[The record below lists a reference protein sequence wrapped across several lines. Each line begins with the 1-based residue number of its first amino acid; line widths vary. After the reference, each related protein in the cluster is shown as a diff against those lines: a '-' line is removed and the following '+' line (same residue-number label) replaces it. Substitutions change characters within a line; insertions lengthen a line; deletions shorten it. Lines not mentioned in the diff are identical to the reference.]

1 MVRGRYASCVTLNRL
16 KDAHSAYLRQHADNP
31 VDWWEWSP
39 EAFEEAR
46 RRDVPIFLSV
56 GYAACHWCHVMAH
69 ESFENE
75 EIAAYLNQNFVAI
88 KVDREERPDVDS
100 IYMSATQAV
109 SGHGGWPMSVFLQP
123 DGRAFMA
130 GTYYPPVDRQGHPGF
145 LRLMQAMHDGWEN
158 QRPLIDRQTDEISR
172 AVEQELS
179 VLDRLQP
186 ATSSA
191 LQDGVDVL
199 ESNLVAACDEFG
211 GFSRAPK
218 FPRPSYI
225 ASLLSRLHHAP
236 VKAVVTL
243 TLDAMSRRGLY
254 DHLRGGFA
262 RYSVDAKWH
271 VPHFEK
277 MLSDQALLALVYLR
291 ADRAMGGGTPWRA
304 VALDTLEFVRTD
316 LRLPTGFASSL
327 DADSNGEEG
336 AHTTWTPDEVK
347 AALEAAGL
355 HERIDDTLYRY
366 ELHGEATFEGRYI
379 PQLAPGVPFATP
391 AEFIPVRAAL
401 CAVRALRPQP
411 GRDDKVILEWNAMTA
426 LALFETFEPAL
437 VEDAIQL
444 LDDLTASHSV
454 EGVWYRTD
462 GRTSHATAADLAWL
476 AIALTSAFEATGDDI
491 YLDRSVA
498 VAEYLLENH
507 WEGDLP
513 TSDAPHSGTGI
524 LSSSK
529 SQSDLPWRARDV
541 FDGAT
546 PSGYAT
552 ATMALARLAKLTG
565 EVRYLLT
572 AERLIELA
580 RPLITEH
587 PTAVP
592 DLLEAALFHEQGLE
606 VVIPGVSGL
615 LLDEAR
621 RTFIPHGV
629 LVHGS
634 GHSPLLQGRTVGS
647 AYVCRNN
654 SCQTPVD
661 SPVALRRQLAS
672 MPQGEAS

>member
-1 MVRGRYASCVTLNRL
+1 VTLNRL
-16 KDAHSAYLRQHADNP
+16 RDAHSAYLRQHAENP

-75 EIAAYLNQNFVAI
+75 EIAAYVNQHFVAI

-145 LRLMQAMHDGWEN
+145 LRLLQAMHDGWEN
-158 QRPLIDRQTDEISR
+158 QRPLINRQTEEIAR

-186 ATSSA
+186 ATSSS
-191 LQDGVDVL
+191 LQEGLDVL
-199 ESNLVAACDEFG
+199 ESNLIAACDQFG

-225 ASLLSRLHHAP
+225 AALLDRLHHEP

-262 RYSVDAKWH
+262 RYSVDAQWH

-304 VALDTLEFVRTD
+304 VALDTLEFVRND
-316 LRLPTGFASSL
+316 LRLPRGFASSL

-336 AHTTWTPDEVK
+336 AHTTWTPEEVA
-347 AALEAAGL
+347 AALDAAGL
-355 HERIDDTLYRY
+355 HDLIEATLYRY
-366 ELHGEATFEGRYI
+366 ELHGDATFEGRYI

-391 AEFIPVRAAL
+391 TEFVPVRAAL
-401 CAVRALRPQP
+401 SAVRAQRPQP
-411 GRDDKVILEWNAMTA
+411 GRDEKVILEWNAMTA
-426 LALFETFEPAL
+426 VALFETFEPTLVTDAL
-437 VEDAIQL
+437 QL
-444 LDDLTASHSV
+444 LDDLTASHHV

-462 GRTSHATAADLAWL
+462 GRTSHATAADLAWF
-476 AIALTSAFEATGDDI
+476 ATALTSAFEATAEDGF
-491 YLDRSVA
+491 LDRSKA
-498 VAEYLLENH
+498 VAEYLLEHH
-507 WEGDLP
+507 WEGDIP
-513 TSDAPHSGTGI
+513 SPVSPHAGSGI

-552 ATMALARLAKLTG
+552 ATMAFARLAKLTG
-565 EVRYLLT
+565 EERFLVI
-572 AERLIELA
+572 AERLIGLA

-606 VVIPGVSGL
+606 VVIPGPPGQL
-615 LLDEAR
+615 LEEAR
-621 RTFIPHGV
+621 RMFIPHGI
-629 LVHGS
+629 LVHG
-634 GHSPLLQGRTVGS
+634 GGNSPLLQSRTVGL
-647 AYVCRNN
+647 AYVCRDN

-661 SPVALRRQLAS
+661 SPVELRRQLAS
-672 MPQGEAS
+672 MPQEEPS

>member
-1 MVRGRYASCVTLNRL
+1 MACCLYASLVTLNRL
-16 KDAHSAYLRQHADNP
+16 QDAHSAYLRQHAENP

-75 EIAAYLNQNFVAI
+75 EIAAYLNQHFVAI
-88 KVDREERPDVDS
+88 KVDREERPDVDAV
-100 IYMSATQAV
+100 YMSATQAV

-145 LRLMQAMHDGWEN
+145 LRLLQAMHDGWEN
-158 QRPLIDRQTDEISR
+158 QRPLIDGQTDEISR

-186 ATSSA
+186 TTSSS

-199 ESNLVAACDEFG
+199 ASNLIAACDEFG

-225 ASLLSRLHHAP
+225 AALLGRLHLEP
-236 VKAVVTL
+236 VRSVVTL

-291 ADRAMGGGTPWRA
+291 ADRAMGGGTPWRT
-304 VALDTLEFVRTD
+304 VALDTLTFVRND
-316 LRLPTGFASSL
+316 LRLPQGFASSL

-336 AHTTWTPDEVK
+336 AHTTWTRDEVAK
-347 AALEAAGL
+347 ALDAAGL
-355 HERIDDTLYRY
+355 HEMIEDTLYRY
-366 ELHGEATFEGRYI
+366 ELHGDATFEGRYI

-391 AEFIPVRAAL
+391 TEFIPVRAAL
-401 CAVRALRPQP
+401 CAVRAQRPQP

-426 LALFETFEPAL
+426 VALFETFEPSMVDDAL
-437 VEDAIQL
+437 QL
-444 LDDLTASHSV
+444 LDDLTATHHV
-454 EGVWYRTD
+454 DGVWYRTD
-462 GRTSHATAADLAWL
+462 GRTSHATASDLAWF
-476 AIALTSAFEATGDDI
+476 ATALTTAFEATADDH
-491 YLDRSVA
+491 YLDRSKSVA
-498 VAEYLLENH
+498 DYLLEYH

-513 TSDAPHSGTGI
+513 TSATPHTGTGI

-529 SQSDLPWRARDV
+529 TQSDLPWRARDV

-552 ATMALARLAKLTG
+552 ATMAFARLAKLTS
-565 EVRYLLT
+565 EVRYLVIT
-572 AERLIELA
+572 ERLIELA
-580 RPLITEH
+580 RPLIVEH

-606 VVIPGVSGL
+606 VVIPGPPGDL
-615 LLDEAR
+615 LAAAR
-621 RTFIPHGV
+621 RMFIAHGV

-634 GHSPLLQGRTVGS
+634 GQSPLLHGRTIGS

-661 SPVALRRQLAS
+661 SPRDLQRQLAS
-672 MPQGEAS
+672 MPQEG

>member
-1 MVRGRYASCVTLNRL
+1 MLSGLYASFVTLNRL
-16 KDAHSAYLRQHADNP
+16 KDAHSAYLRQHAENP

-39 EAFEEAR
+39 EAFAEAR
-46 RRDVPIFLSV
+46 RRNVPIFLSV

-75 EIAAYLNQNFVAI
+75 EIAAYLNQHFVAI

-100 IYMSATQAV
+100 IYMSVTQAV
-109 SGHGGWPMSVFLQP
+109 SGHGGWPMSVFLRP

-158 QRPLIDRQTDEISR
+158 QRPLIDRQTEEISR

-225 ASLLSRLHHAP
+225 TALLSRLHHGP
-236 VKAVVTL
+236 VKAVVSL

-304 VALDTLEFVRTD
+304 VALDTLAFVRTD
-316 LRLPTGFASSL
+316 LRLPRGFASSL

-336 AHTTWTPDEVK
+336 AHTTWTPEEVA
-347 AALEAAGL
+347 AALDAAGL
-355 HERIDDTLYRY
+355 HDLIEATLYRY
-366 ELHGEATFEGRYI
+366 ELHGADTFEGRYI
-379 PQLAPGVPFATP
+379 PQLAPGVPFDTP
-391 AEFIPVRAAL
+391 AEFLPVRAAL
-401 CAVRALRPQP
+401 CAARALRPQP

-426 LALFETFEPAL
+426 VALFESFEPTL
-437 VEDAIQL
+437 VADAIQL
-444 LDDLTASHSV
+444 LDDLTATHGV

-476 AIALTSAFEATGDDI
+476 TIALTSGFEATANDS
-491 YLDRSVA
+491 YLDRSIA
-498 VAEYLLENH
+498 VAEYLLQNH
-507 WEGDLP
+507 WDGEIP
-513 TSDAPHSGTGI
+513 TPDAPDTGRGI
-524 LSSSK
+524 LASST
-529 SQSDLPWRARDV
+529 SQSDLPWRARDL

-552 ATMALARLAKLTG
+552 ATMAFTRLAKLTG
-565 EVRYLLT
+565 QERYLLA
-572 AERLIELA
+572 AERLISLA

-606 VVIPGVSGL
+606 VVVPGPSGPL
-615 LLDEAR
+615 LEVAR
-621 RTFIPHGV
+621 RTFIAHG
-629 LVHGS
+629 LIVHGDGS
-634 GHSPLLQGRTVGS
+634 SPLLQGRMVGS

-661 SPVALRRQLAS
+661 SPAALRRQLAS
-672 MPQGEAS
+672 MPPEEPS

>member
-1 MVRGRYASCVTLNRL
+1 MTLNRL
-16 KDAHSAYLRQHADNP
+16 QDAHSAYLRQHAGNP
-31 VDWWEWSP
+31 VDWWEWNP

-46 RRDVPIFLSV
+46 QRDVPIFLSV

-75 EIAAYLNQNFVAI
+75 EIAAYINQHFVAI

-109 SGHGGWPMSVFLQP
+109 SGHGGWPMSVFLRP

-145 LRLMQAMHDGWEN
+145 LRLLQAMHDGWTN
-158 QRPLIDRQTDEISR
+158 QRPLIDRQTEEISR

-186 ATSSA
+186 SATSS
-191 LQDGVDVL
+191 LENGVDVL
-199 ESNLVAACDEFG
+199 ESNLLAACDEFG

-225 ASLLSRLHHAP
+225 SALLRHLEHAP
-236 VKAVVTL
+236 TKAVVTL

-277 MLSDQALLALVYLR
+277 MLSDQALLAMVYLR

-304 VALDTLEFVRTD
+304 VALDTLAFVRND
-316 LRLPTGFASSL
+316 LRLPRGFTSSL

-336 AHTTWTPDEVK
+336 AHATWTPEEVVM
-347 AALEAAGL
+347 ALDGAGL
-355 HERIDDTLYRY
+355 HELIEGTLYRY
-366 ELHGEATFEGRYI
+366 ELHGDATFEGRYI
-379 PQLAPGVPFATP
+379 PQLAPGVPFVTP
-391 AEFIPVRAAL
+391 PEFLAVRAAL
-401 CAVRALRPQP
+401 CAIRALRPQP

-426 LALFETFEPAL
+426 VALFETFEPDL
-437 VEDAIQL
+437 VNDGLRL
-444 LDDLTASHSV
+444 LDDLASTHHASSK
-454 EGVWYRTD
+454 WYRTD
-462 GRTSHATAADLAWL
+462 GKTSYATAADLAWF
-476 AIALTSAFEATGDDI
+476 AIALTSAYEATAADG
-491 YLDRSVA
+491 YLERSAA
-498 VAEYLLENH
+498 VADYLLDNH
-507 WEGDLP
+507 WQGELP
-513 TSDAPHSGTGI
+513 TKDAPHAGEGI

-529 SQSDLPWRARDV
+529 QQSDLPWRARDV

-552 ATMALARLAKLTG
+552 ATMAFARLAKLTG
-565 EVRYLLT
+565 EDRFLLA
-572 AERLIELA
+572 AERLIALA
-580 RPLITEH
+580 RPLIIEH

-592 DLLEAALFHEQGLE
+592 DLLDAALFHEQGVE
-606 VVIPGVSGL
+606 VVIPGPPGPL
-615 LLDEAR
+615 LEEAR
-621 RTFIPHGV
+621 RTFMAHGV
-629 LVHGS
+629 IVHGT
-634 GHSPLLQGRTVGS
+634 GTSPLLRGRAVGS
-647 AYVCRNN
+647 AYVCRNS

-661 SPVALRRQLAS
+661 SPSDLRRQLAS
-672 MPQGEAS
+672 MPQED

>member
-1 MVRGRYASCVTLNRL
+1 VTLNRL
-16 KDAHSAYLRQHADNP
+16 QDAHSAYLRQHAENP

-39 EAFEEAR
+39 EAFAEAR

-75 EIAAYLNQNFVAI
+75 EIADYLNQHFVAI
-88 KVDREERPDVDS
+88 KVDREERPDVDA

-130 GTYYPPVDRQGHPGF
+130 GTYYPPVDRQGHPGL

-186 ATSSA
+186 STSSS

-199 ESNLVAACDEFG
+199 ASNLIAACDEYG

-225 ASLLSRLHHAP
+225 AALLDRVHHEP
-236 VKAVVTL
+236 VNAVVTQ

-304 VALDTLEFVRTD
+304 VALDTLAFVRTD
-316 LRLPTGFASSL
+316 LRLARGFASSL

-336 AHTTWTPDEVK
+336 AHATWTPDEVT

-355 HERIDDTLYRY
+355 HELIEATSYRY
-366 ELHGEATFEGRYI
+366 ELHGTETFEGRYI

-391 AEFIPVRAAL
+391 PEFLAVRNALCKVRAS
-401 CAVRALRPQP
+401 RPQP

-426 LALFETFEPAL
+426 VALFETCEPTM
-437 VEDAIQL
+437 VDDAIQL
-444 LDDLTASHSV
+444 LDDLTATHFV

-462 GRTSHATAADLAWL
+462 GRISNATAADLAWL
-476 AIALTSAFEATGDDI
+476 VVALTSAFEAMADDRF
-491 YLDRSVA
+491 LDRSIG
-498 VAEYLLENH
+498 VAEYLLQHHWDGDFPTTEN
-507 WEGDLP
+507 
-513 TSDAPHSGTGI
+513 PHIGGGI

-529 SQSDLPWRARDV
+529 AQNDLPWRARDV

-552 ATMALARLAKLTG
+552 ATMAFARLAKLTG
-565 EVRYLLT
+565 DERFLLAT
-572 AERLIELA
+572 ERLIQLA

-592 DLLEAALFHEQGLE
+592 DLLAAALFHEQGLE
-606 VVIPGVSGL
+606 VVIPGPSGP

-621 RTFIPHGV
+621 RAFIAHGV
-629 LVHGS
+629 VVHGD
-634 GHSPLLQGRTVGS
+634 GRSPLLEGRRVGS

-661 SPVALRRQLAS
+661 SPEALRRQLAS
-672 MPQGEAS
+672 VPQEESS